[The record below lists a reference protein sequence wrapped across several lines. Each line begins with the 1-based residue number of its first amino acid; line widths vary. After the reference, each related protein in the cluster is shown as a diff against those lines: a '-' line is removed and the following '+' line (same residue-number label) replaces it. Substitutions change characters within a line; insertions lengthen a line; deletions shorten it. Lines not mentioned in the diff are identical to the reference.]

1 MEQNHTER
9 RQLMADSKGTTIGKA
24 YVQIVPSAK
33 GIQKATT
40 ALLNNEGVA
49 KAGDEAGKSF
59 GRNLV
64 ATLTK
69 VVAAAGIGK
78 IIKDTI
84 AAGADLQQSI
94 GGSQKIFGDSFTTIE
109 KNAKQAFKTAG
120 MSANDYME
128 KANALGATIKKSVG
142 GNTEEAARIVDMAM
156 RDMSDNANTFGGDL
170 SYIGEVYQSIARGNY
185 EMLDSLSLGYAG
197 TKKGLQDLV
206 NDANKWNEQ
215 QGKHTSYQVDNY
227 ADIVQAIHDV
237 QVAQKI
243 NGKTAEEA
251 ETTFTGSFN
260 AMKSAW
266 ENFKADLALGN
277 DVTEDIEDLKHTVK
291 TFLVDNLIPMV
302 KNVLTGIWD
311 VLPFEFK
318 AAIASIATYI
328 VASKIVTLFM
338 GITKAIGGIKTA
350 INGLGEAFNLL
361 AANPIVALI
370 AGIAALAVAL
380 ITLWNTNEDF
390 RDAVIAIWQG
400 FCTVMQTIWDGI
412 VLTVTTIWETIKTIF
427 TTAWDAIKL
436 VWDTVVAF
444 FQGVWDG
451 IVNAFSVTVTF
462 FTDTFTN
469 AWNGIV
475 TVWNVAVSFF
485 QGIWNGI
492 TNAFGATVNW
502 FTNIFNTAWNS
513 IKSIWSG
520 VGSFFQGVWQTICN
534 IFSTIGVTVA
544 NAVQDAIKGGVNGI
558 LWLVENA
565 LNTPIR
571 LLNGAIDIIN
581 YIPGVDI
588 PHISELQ
595 LPRLAKGGILDQ
607 GARTVIAGEDGAEA
621 IVPLER
627 NTEWIKRVANEFS
640 TQTGTSITDSESYDK
655 KIDKIIELL
664 FMLTS
669 ADPTIVLDTGV
680 VAGAI
685 DRRMGRMQS
694 VRGRG

>member
-1 MEQNHTER
+1 
-9 RQLMADSKGTTIGKA
+9 MADSKGTTIGKA

-197 TKKGLQDLV
+197 TKEGLQDLV

-237 QVAQKI
+237 QVAQEV
-243 NGKTAEEA
+243 NGKTVEEA

-266 ENFKADLALGN
+266 ENFKGDLALGN
-277 DVTEDIEDLKHTVK
+277 DVTEDIEDLKRTVK

-311 VLPFEFK
+311 VLPIEFK
-318 AAIASIATYI
+318 AAITGITTYI
-328 VASKIVTLFM
+328 VASKVVSMFN
-338 GITKAIGGIKTA
+338 GITKAVGGIKTA
-350 INGLGEAFNLL
+350 ISGLGQAINFLM
-361 AANPIVALI
+361 ANPIVALI

-380 ITLWNTNEDF
+380 ITLWNTNENF
-390 RDAVIAIWQG
+390 RNAVIAIWQG
-400 FCTVMQTIWDGI
+400 FVEVMTTIWDGI
-412 VLTVTTIWETIKTIF
+412 VATVTAVWETIKLIF
-427 TTAWDAIKL
+427 TTAWDAIQL
-436 VWDTVVAF
+436 VWNTAISF
-444 FQGVWDG
+444 FQNIWNG
-451 IVNAFSVTVTF
+451 ISLAFSTVAEFFSNAFTT
-462 FTDTFTN
+462 

-475 TVWNVAVSFF
+475 TVWNAAVNFF
-485 QGIWNGI
+485 SGIWDGI
-492 TNAFGATVNW
+492 TGVFANVGNW
-502 FTNIFNTAWNS
+502 FADIFRSAWDAVTNIWNAA
-513 IKSIWSG
+513 
-520 VGSFFQGVWQTICN
+520 GSFFSEVWQTICN
-534 IFSTIGVTVA
+534 VFSDIGVTIG
-544 NAVQDAIKGGVNGI
+544 NAIHDAVVSSVNGI
-558 LWLVENA
+558 LWMVENA
-565 LNTPIR
+565 LNAPIR

-581 YIPGVDI
+581 YIPGVNI
-588 PHISELQ
+588 PHIAELQ
-595 LPRLAKGGILDQ
+595 LPRLATGGVLDN
-607 GARTVIAGEDGAEA
+607 GARAVLAGEDGAEA
-621 IVPLER
+621 IVPLEK
-627 NTEWIKRVANEFS
+627 NTEWIGKVASQFNN
-640 TQTGTSITDSESYDK
+640 TMGTSKNDK
-655 KIDKIIELL
+655 RLDTIIDLLGLIIDKN
-664 FMLTS
+664 
-669 ADPTIVLDTGV
+669 PNIVLDSGELIGV
-680 VAGAI
+680 I
-685 DRRMGRMQS
+685 DSGLGKL
-694 VRGRG
+694 RGRYDRG

>member
-1 MEQNHTER
+1 
-9 RQLMADSKGTTIGKA
+9 MADSKGTTIGKA

-94 GGSQKIFGDSFTTIE
+94 GGSQKIFGDSFATIE

-215 QGKHTSYQVDNY
+215 QGKNTSYQVDNY

-237 QVAQKI
+237 QVAQEV

-266 ENFKADLALGN
+266 ENFKGDLALGN

-311 VLPFEFK
+311 VLPIEFK
-318 AAIASIATYI
+318 AAITGITTYI
-328 VASKIVTLFM
+328 VASKVVSMFN
-338 GITKAIGGIKTA
+338 GITKAVGGIKTA

-390 RDAVIAIWQG
+390 RNAVIAIWQG
-400 FCTVMQTIWDGI
+400 FVAVMQTIWDGI

-427 TTAWDAIKL
+427 TTSWEAIKL
-436 VWDTVVAF
+436 VWDTVIAF
-444 FQGVWDG
+444 FQGIWNG
-451 IVNAFSVTVTF
+451 IVNAFSTTIAF

-475 TVWNVAVSFF
+475 AVWNIAVSFF
-485 QGIWNGI
+485 RDIWNGI

-502 FTNIFNTAWNS
+502 FTNIFNIAWNS

-588 PHISELQ
+588 PHIPELQ

-640 TQTGTSITDSESYDK
+640 TQTSTSITDAESYDK

>member
-1 MEQNHTER
+1 
-9 RQLMADSKGTTIGKA
+9 MADSKGTTIGKA

-33 GIQKATT
+33 GIQKTTT

-170 SYIGEVYQSIARGNY
+170 SYIGEVYQSIARGHY

-237 QVAQKI
+237 QVAQEV

-266 ENFKADLALGN
+266 ENFKGDLALGN

-311 VLPFEFK
+311 VLPIEFK
-318 AAIASIATYI
+318 AAITGITTYI
-328 VASKIVTLFM
+328 VASKVVSMFN
-338 GITKAIGGIKTA
+338 GITKAVGGIKKAISGLGQA
-350 INGLGEAFNLL
+350 INFLM
-361 AANPIVALI
+361 ANPIVALI

-380 ITLWNTNEDF
+380 ITLWNTNENF
-390 RDAVIAIWQG
+390 RNAVIAIWQG
-400 FCTVMQTIWDGI
+400 FVAVMQTIWDGI

-451 IVNAFSVTVTF
+451 IVNVFSVTVTF

-469 AWNGIV
+469 AWNAI
-475 TVWNVAVSFF
+475 TAVWNVVTGFF
-485 QGIWNGI
+485 QNIWNGI
-492 TNAFGATVNW
+492 TGAFSNVSNW
-502 FTNIFNTAWNS
+502 FTTIFSDAWNG
-513 IKSIWSG
+513 IKNIWNG
-520 VGSFFQGVWQTICN
+520 VGSFFGDVWQTICD
-534 IFSTIGVTVA
+534 IFSNIGTTIG
-544 NAVQDAIKGGVNGI
+544 NAIHDAVISSVNGI
-558 LWLVENA
+558 LWMVENT
-565 LNTPIR
+565 LNAPIR

-640 TQTGTSITDSESYDK
+640 TQTSTSITDSESYDK

>member
-1 MEQNHTER
+1 
-9 RQLMADSKGTTIGKA
+9 MADSKGTTIGKA

-94 GGSQKIFGDSFTTIE
+94 GGSQKIFGDSFTAIE

-156 RDMSDNANTFGGDL
+156 RDMSDNANTFGSDL

-185 EMLDSLSLGYAG
+185 QMLDSLSLGYAG

-237 QVAQKI
+237 QVAQKV

-266 ENFKADLALGN
+266 ENFKGDLALGN

-302 KNVLTGIWD
+302 KNILTGIWD
-311 VLPFEFK
+311 VLPIEFK
-318 AAIASIATYI
+318 AAITGITTYI
-328 VASKIVTLFM
+328 AASKVVSMFN
-338 GITKAIGGIKTA
+338 GITKAVGGIKTA
-350 INGLGEAFNLL
+350 ISGLGQAINFLM
-361 AANPIVALI
+361 ANPIVALI

-390 RDAVIAIWQG
+390 RNAVIAIWQG
-400 FCTVMQTIWDGI
+400 FVAVMQTIWDGI

-475 TVWNVAVSFF
+475 TVWNAAVNFF
-485 QGIWNGI
+485 SGIWDGI
-492 TNAFGATVNW
+492 TRVFADVGNW
-502 FTNIFNTAWNS
+502 FANIFRSAWNAVTD
-513 IKSIWSG
+513 IWNAA
-520 VGSFFQGVWQTICN
+520 GSFFSGVWQTICDVFN
-534 IFSTIGVTVA
+534 NIGVTIG
-544 NAVQDAIKGGVNGI
+544 NAIHDAVISSVNGI
-558 LWLVENA
+558 LWMVENA
-565 LNTPIR
+565 LNAPIR

-581 YIPGVDI
+581 YIPGVNI
-588 PHISELQ
+588 PHIAELQ
-595 LPRLAKGGILDQ
+595 LPRLAKGGVLEQ

-640 TQTGTSITDSESYDK
+640 TQTSTSITDSESYDK

>member
-1 MEQNHTER
+1 
-9 RQLMADSKGTTIGKA
+9 MADSKGTTIGKA